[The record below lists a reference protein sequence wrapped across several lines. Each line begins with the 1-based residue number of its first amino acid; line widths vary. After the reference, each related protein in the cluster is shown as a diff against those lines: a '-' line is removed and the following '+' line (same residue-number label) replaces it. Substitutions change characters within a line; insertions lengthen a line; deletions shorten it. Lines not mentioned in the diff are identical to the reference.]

1 MTYKNISLSF
11 EQVTIDK
18 VESLTSMLRNSNK
31 ATTVRQA
38 IDLYDFIAR
47 ERMKRNQIL
56 IYDPIEKIYREIK
69 AEKL

>member
-18 VESLTSMLRNSNK
+18 VESLTSMLRNRNK